1 MNTSVGQRIKSLLY
15 EYRYKQVDL
24 IKHLNWEIEE
34 KKTTVSFWLRQ
45 TEDIHYVEFIRAVL
59 EVFPQINPYWVLT
72 GEGEKLLSNQIVSNS
87 GDIQNHSLIP
97 SEPAPAY
104 KNEKIISDRQLN
116 RIIDMYEKQ
125 MDEKDKTINRLLTL
139 LEDNT
144 KKKVDE

>member
-45 TEDIHYVEFIRAVL
+45 TEDIPYVEFIRAVL
-59 EVFPQINPYWVLT
+59 EVFPQINPYWILT
-72 GEGEKLLSNQIVSNS
+72 GEGEKLLSNQIVTNS
-87 GDIQNHSLIP
+87 GDNQNHSLVS
-97 SEPAPAY
+97 SEPPQAY

-125 MDEKDKTINRLLTL
+125 MDEKDKTINRLLSL

>member
-45 TEDIHYVEFIRAVL
+45 TEDIPYVEFIRAVL